1 MPKRDGQPFTGQQ
14 FLTVSPKVTRLVSER
29 ASFLKM
35 NDIND
40 ISFFGTPTAI
50 IVVP

>member
-1 MPKRDGQPFTGQQ
+1 
-14 FLTVSPKVTRLVSER
+14 VSPKVTRLVSER

-40 ISFFGTPTAI
+40 ISFFGTPNCYHCCSIA
-50 IVVP
+50 